1 MPIPALNEHGLLPAA
16 IHDCT
21 LDELKSR
28 FGSFQI
34 SDRRNQLFRR
44 FERFVADAQAAQFA
58 RSLLIDGSFVTSEP
72 APNDIDLVLVLSRSH
87 DVAADLAPGHYNLV
101 SRRSVRRRYG
111 FDIVVVREYTVEY
124 EEAVAFFQQV
134 RGQPALRKGILN
146 LTL

>member
-44 FERFVADAQAAQFA
+44 FERFVADAQAAQFP
-58 RSLLIDGSFVTSEP
+58 RSLLIDDSFVTSEP

-87 DVAADLAPGHYNLV
+87 DVAADLPPGHYNLV

-111 FDIVVVREYTVEY
+111 FDIVVVRENTVEY

>member
-1 MPIPALNEHGLLPAA
+1 MPIPALNEHGLLPAG

-44 FERFVADAQAAQFA
+44 FERFVADTQAAQFPQ
-58 RSLLIDGSFVTSEP
+58 SLLIDGSFVTGEP
-72 APNDIDLVLVLSRSH
+72 TPNDIDLVLVLSRSH
-87 DVAADLAPGHYNLV
+87 DVAADLPPGHYNLV

-111 FDIVVVREYTVEY
+111 FDIVVVRENGVEY

>member
-1 MPIPALNEHGLLPAA
+1 MLPAA

-21 LDELKSR
+21 LDELKNR

-34 SDRRNQLFRR
+34 SDRRLQLFRR
-44 FERFVADAQAAQFA
+44 FEQFVADAQAAQFP
-58 RSLLIDGSFVTSEP
+58 RDLVIDGSFVTGEP
-72 APNDIDLVLVLSRSH
+72 APNDIDLVLVLPQSH
-87 DVAADLAPGHYNLV
+87 DLTANLLPGQYNLV

-111 FDIVVVREYTVEY
+111 FDIVVVRENTVEY

>member
-1 MPIPALNEHGLLPAA
+1 
-16 IHDCT
+16 
-21 LDELKSR
+21 
-28 FGSFQI
+28 
-34 SDRRNQLFRR
+34 
-44 FERFVADAQAAQFA
+44 
-58 RSLLIDGSFVTSEP
+58 
-72 APNDIDLVLVLSRSH
+72 VLVLSRSH
-87 DVAADLAPGHYNLV
+87 DVAADLPPGHYNLV

>member
-1 MPIPALNEHGLLPAA
+1 MPIPALNEHGLLPAG

-44 FERFVADAQAAQFA
+44 FERFVADAQAAQFP
-58 RSLLIDGSFVTSEP
+58 RSLLIDGSFVTGEP
-72 APNDIDLVLVLSRSH
+72 TPNDIDLVLVLSRSH
-87 DVAADLAPGHYNLV
+87 DVAADLPPGHYNLV

-111 FDIVVVREYTVEY
+111 FDIVVVRENGVEY

-134 RGQPALRKGILN
+134 RGQPLCGRAF
-146 LTL
+146 